1 LRSGWFS
8 ERDAA
13 YLASGKPVVAQDTA
27 FSKVLPVGEGLF
39 GVRMLEEAVAAIEDI
54 NGDYERHCRK
64 ARDIAHECFECR
76 TVCARFL
83 HDVGLT

>member
-1 LRSGWFS
+1 
-8 ERDAA
+8 
-13 YLASGKPVVAQDTA
+13 
-27 FSKVLPVGEGLF
+27 LF
-39 GVRMLEEAVAAIEDI
+39 GVSTLEEAVAAIEDI

-83 HDVGLT
+83 DDVGLT